1 MRIIEEIDEMRE
13 CAAKTRSLGL
23 KVVFVPTM
31 GCLHDGHRE
40 LLRAAKK
47 SGDLLVL
54 SIFVNPAQ
62 FGPKEDFASYP
73 RDMVRDLEIAGD
85 EGADVVFTPKAA
97 DMYPEGYST
106 FVEVGALG
114 DKLCGAS
121 RPGHFRGVA
130 TVVLKLF
137 NIVTPDTAVF
147 GKKDYQQLLII
158 RKMARDLDLGL
169 DIIGVET
176 VREPD
181 GLARSSRNRYLSPE
195 EREAA
200 RCVPEAIEAAKEAFS
215 AGVNDASLLTGKM
228 KKIIEKQPRA
238 VVDYIKV
245 CDTESLEDLGMIETN
260 GLVALAVKIGP
271 ARLIDNCVL
280 EKGAPRRTGAL

>member
-1 MRIIEEIDEMRE
+1 MRVIEDIDEMRE
-13 CAAKTRSLGL
+13 CAAKSRSLDL
-23 KVVFVPTM
+23 KVAFVPTM

-40 LLRAAKK
+40 LLRTAKK
-47 SGDLLVL
+47 SGGLLVL
-54 SIFVNPAQ
+54 SIFVNPTQ

-73 RDMVRDLEIAGD
+73 RDPVRDLEIAGD
-85 EGADVVFTPKAA
+85 EGVDVVFTPKAA

-106 FVEVGALG
+106 FVEVGVLG

-147 GKKDYQQLLII
+147 GKKDYQQFLII

-176 VREPD
+176 VREFD

-215 AGVNDASLLTGKM
+215 AGVDDASVLTGKM
-228 KKIIEKQPRA
+228 KKIIEKEPRA

-245 CDTESLEDLGMIETN
+245 CDRESLEDLGMIETG
-260 GLVALAVKIGP
+260 GLVALAVKIGG

-280 EKGAPRRTGAL
+280 EKSAPRRTGAV